1 VPENLVSGFRF
12 QVSLDVQVSSAEQLG
27 MPVIRGGA
35 ETRAR
40 SEAFQHYIEN
50 RRSSWIPVF
59 TGMTKKTWTSSF
71 RYLQFVFSISWHL
84 TPDTRYLI
92 SATEQNSEDFSG
104 QFCDNFHHPT
114 PKLIKKVYWGFP
126 SSKIQPILY

>member
-1 VPENLVSGFRF
+1 MKITQFWDRFYHLESVPHIKCQKIWFQVSGFRFQVSGFRF

-50 RRSSWIPVF
+50 RRSS
-59 TGMTKKTWTSSF
+59 
-71 RYLQFVFSISWHL
+71 
-84 TPDTRYLI
+84 
-92 SATEQNSEDFSG
+92 
-104 QFCDNFHHPT
+104 
-114 PKLIKKVYWGFP
+114 
-126 SSKIQPILY
+126 